1 MKLKKIASLALAGV
15 MAVSMLAGCS
25 TTSTTPEGPNGGDDV
40 ITTPVNDMTSA
51 FQSGLSDKA
60 ELKVNMSYS
69 ADLQDDLAYA
79 AGEVGY
85 ATILD
90 FCTAIRTAG
99 TIGGSGVRTV
109 ANFDQDGK
117 VYVANVNNGDWAVW
131 TRRGGM
137 ITNDLAGD
145 LSVAAADMNAL
156 NVKNAFNSLMPKY
169 NEVEDDTVTMLF
181 AVDDTIG
188 EANAVKQVGQ
198 LVNFWIEQLRIDDDN
213 TLENQGK
220 QGKQAVVGKPAV
232 DATTFHYV
240 YNGSVAIENKSID
253 SHDMGVNLIAVEITR
268 VATLP
273 HV

>member
-1 MKLKKIASLALAGV
+1 MKLKKIASLMLAGI
-15 MAVSMLAGCS
+15 MAVSMLTACD
-25 TTSTTPEGPNGGDDV
+25 TTSNTPVVPDGDGDV
-40 ITTPVNDMTSA
+40 STTPVNDMTSA
-51 FQSGLSDKA
+51 FQLGLSEKA
-60 ELKVNMSYS
+60 KMKVNMSYS
-69 ADLQDDLAYA
+69 SDLQDDLAFA

-90 FCTAIRTAG
+90 FCTAIRTAHNG
-99 TIGGSGVRTV
+99 FLIGYGVRTV
-109 ANFDQDGK
+109 ANFDRDGR
-117 VYVANVNNGDWAVW
+117 VYVANVNSGNWNVS
-131 TRRGGM
+131 T
-137 ITNDLAGD
+137 TNELAGD
-145 LSVAAADMNAL
+145 LSVAAAGMSAL
-156 NVKNAFNSLMPKY
+156 NVADAFNTLLPSY
-169 NEVEDDTVTMLF
+169 NEVEDETVTMLF

-198 LVNFWIEQLRIDDDN
+198 LVNNWIERLRIDDDN
-213 TLENQGK
+213 TNEWRPGF
-220 QGKQAVVGKPAV
+220 

>member
-15 MAVSMLAGCS
+15 MAVSMLTACD
-25 TTSTTPEGPNGGDDV
+25 TTSNTPVVPDGDGDV
-40 ITTPVNDMTSA
+40 TTTPVNDMTSA
-51 FQSGLSDKA
+51 FQLGLSDKA
-60 ELKVNMSYS
+60 EMKVNMSYS
-69 ADLQDDLAYA
+69 EDLQDDLAFA

-85 ATILD
+85 ATIFD

-109 ANFDQDGK
+109 ANFDQNGN
-117 VYVANVNNGDWAVW
+117 VYVADVNNGQWNVL
-131 TRRGGM
+131 T
-137 ITNDLAGD
+137 TNNFAGD
-145 LSVAAADMNAL
+145 LSVAAADMSAL
-156 NVKNAFNSLMPKY
+156 NVADAFNTLIPSY
-169 NEVEDDTVTMLF
+169 NEVEDETVTMLF

-198 LVNFWIEQLRIDDDN
+198 LVNNWIEQLRIDDDN
-213 TLENQGK
+213 SAEMRPG
-220 QGKQAVVGKPAV
+220 V
-232 DATTFHYV
+232 DATTFHYA

>member
-1 MKLKKIASLALAGV
+1 MKLKKIASLSLAGI
-15 MAVSMLAGCS
+15 MAVSMLTACD
-25 TTSTTPEGPNGGDDV
+25 TTGNAPVGPDDGDDV

-60 ELKVNMSYS
+60 EMKVNMSYS
-69 ADLQDDLAYA
+69 SDLQDDLAYA

-99 TIGGSGVRTV
+99 TRFGSGVRTV
-109 ANFDQDGK
+109 ANFDQDGN
-117 VYVANVNNGDWAVW
+117 VYVADVNNGQWAVW
-131 TRRGGM
+131 TPWTGDM
-137 ITNDLAGD
+137 TTNKFAGD
-145 LSVAAADMNAL
+145 LSVAAADMSAL
-156 NVKNAFNSLMPKY
+156 NVKNAFNSLIPEY
-169 NEVEDDTVTMLF
+169 NEMESETVTMLF

-188 EANAVKQVGQ
+188 EANAVAQVGK
-198 LVNFWIEQLRIDDDN
+198 LLNFWVEQLRIDDDN
-213 TLENQGK
+213 SKENQK
-220 QGKQAVVGKPAV
+220 HEV

>member
-1 MKLKKIASLALAGV
+1 MKLKKIASLALAGI
-15 MAVSMLAGCS
+15 MAVSMLTACD
-25 TTSTTPEGPNGGDDV
+25 TTSNTPEGPNGGDDV

-51 FQSGLSDKA
+51 FQSGLSSKA
-60 ELKVNMSYS
+60 ERKVNMSYS
-69 ADLQDDLAYA
+69 SDLQDDLAFA

-109 ANFDQDGK
+109 ANFDQDGN
-117 VYVANVNNGDWAVW
+117 VYVANVNNNQWAVW
-131 TRRGGM
+131 TPWTGNM
-137 ITNDLAGD
+137 TTNNFAGD
-145 LSVAAADMNAL
+145 LSVAAADMSAL
-156 NVKNAFNSLMPKY
+156 NVADAFNTLIPSY
-169 NEVEDDTVTMLF
+169 NEVEDETVTMLF

-198 LVNFWIEQLRIDDDN
+198 LVNNWIEQLRIDDDN
-213 TLENQGK
+213 SAEMRPG
-220 QGKQAVVGKPAV
+220 V
-232 DATTFHYV
+232 DATTFHYA

>member
-1 MKLKKIASLALAGV
+1 MKLKKIASLALAGI
-15 MAVSMLAGCS
+15 MAVSMLTACD
-25 TTSTTPEGPNGGDDV
+25 TTSNTPEGPNGGDDV

-51 FQSGLSDKA
+51 FQLEMSKTA
-60 ELKVNMSYS
+60 KMKVNMSYS
-69 ADLQDDLAYA
+69 EDLQDDLAFA

-85 ATILD
+85 ATIFD
-90 FCTAIRTAG
+90 FCTAIRAAG
-99 TIGGSGVRTV
+99 RVRTV
-109 ANFDQDGK
+109 ANFDRNGT
-117 VYVANVNNGDWAVW
+117 VYVADVNNGIWNVW
-131 TRRGGM
+131 S
-137 ITNDLAGD
+137 NNNVAGD
-145 LSVAAADMNAL
+145 LSVAAADMSAL
-156 NVKNAFNSLMPKY
+156 NVDDAFNTLLPSY
-169 NEVEDDTVTMLF
+169 NEVEDETVTMLF

-198 LVNFWIEQLRIDDDN
+198 LVNSWFERLRIDDDN
-213 TLENQGK
+213 TDDSRPGF
-220 QGKQAVVGKPAV
+220 

>member
-1 MKLKKIASLALAGV
+1 MKLKKIASLMLAGI
-15 MAVSMLAGCS
+15 MAVSMLTACD
-25 TTSTTPEGPNGGDDV
+25 TTSNTPVVPDGDGDV
-40 ITTPVNDMTSA
+40 TTTPVNDMTSA
-51 FQSGLSDKA
+51 FQLGLSEKA
-60 ELKVNMSYS
+60 KMKVNMSYS
-69 ADLQDDLAYA
+69 SDLQDDLAFA

-99 TIGGSGVRTV
+99 TWGGSGVRTV
-109 ANFDQDGK
+109 ANFDQDGN
-117 VYVANVNNGDWAVW
+117 VYVANVNDGQWAVW
-131 TRRGGM
+131 TRWGDM
-137 ITNDLAGD
+137 TTNKFAGD
-145 LSVAAADMNAL
+145 LSVAAADMSAL
-156 NVKNAFNSLMPKY
+156 NVADAFNSLIPNY
-169 NEVEDDTVTMLF
+169 NEVEDETVTMLF

-188 EANAVKQVGQ
+188 EANAVAQVGK
-198 LVNFWIEQLRIDDDN
+198 LMNFWIEQLRIDDDN
-213 TLENQGK
+213 SLENQGK
-220 QGKQAVVGKPAV
+220 HDV

>member
-15 MAVSMLAGCS
+15 MAVSMLTACD
-25 TTSTTPEGPNGGDDV
+25 TTSNTPEGPNGGDDV

-51 FQSGLSDKA
+51 FQLEMSEKA
-60 ELKVNMSYS
+60 KMKVNMSYS
-69 ADLQDDLAYA
+69 EDLQDDLAFA

-99 TIGGSGVRTV
+99 TAGTIFGSGVRTV
-109 ANFDQDGK
+109 ANFDQDGN
-117 VYVANVNNGDWAVW
+117 VYVADVNNGQWAVM
-131 TRRGGM
+131 T
-137 ITNDLAGD
+137 TNNFAGD
-145 LSVAAADMNAL
+145 LSVAAADMSAL
-156 NVKNAFNSLMPKY
+156 NVADAFNTLIPDY
-169 NEVEDDTVTMLF
+169 NDVEDKTVTMLF

-188 EANAVKQVGQ
+188 EANAVKQVGK
-198 LVNFWIEQLRIDDDN
+198 LVNSWFEQLRIDDDN
-213 TLENQGK
+213 SPEMHRGD
-220 QGKQAVVGKPAV
+220 

>member
-1 MKLKKIASLALAGV
+1 MKLKKIASLALAGI
-15 MAVSMLAGCS
+15 MAVSMLTACD
-25 TTSTTPEGPNGGDDV
+25 TTSNTPEGPNGNGDV

-51 FQSGLSDKA
+51 FQSGLSSKA
-60 ELKVNMSYS
+60 ERKVNMSYS
-69 ADLQDDLAYA
+69 SDLQDDLAFA

-109 ANFDQDGK
+109 ANFDRDGN
-117 VYVANVNNGDWAVW
+117 VYVADVNNGIWNLWAN
-131 TRRGGM
+131 
-137 ITNDLAGD
+137 TNVAGD
-145 LSVAAADMNAL
+145 LSVAAADMSAL
-156 NVKNAFNSLMPKY
+156 NVADAFNTLIPSY
-169 NEVEDDTVTMLF
+169 NEVEDETVTMLF

-198 LVNFWIEQLRIDDDN
+198 LVNNWIEQLRIDDDN
-213 TLENQGK
+213 SAEMRPG
-220 QGKQAVVGKPAV
+220 V
-232 DATTFHYV
+232 DATTFHYA

>member
-1 MKLKKIASLALAGV
+1 MKLKKIASLALAGI
-15 MAVSMLAGCS
+15 MAVSMLTACD
-25 TTSTTPEGPNGGDDV
+25 TTSNTPEGPNGNGDV

-51 FQSGLSDKA
+51 FQLGLSDKA
-60 ELKVNMSYS
+60 EMKVNMSYS
-69 ADLQDDLAYA
+69 EDLQDDLAFA

-85 ATILD
+85 ATIFD
-90 FCTAIRTAG
+90 FCTAIRAAG
-99 TIGGSGVRTV
+99 GVRTV
-109 ANFDQDGK
+109 ANFDRNGT
-117 VYVANVNNGDWAVW
+117 VYVADVNNGIWNVW
-131 TRRGGM
+131 SNNN
-137 ITNDLAGD
+137 IAGD
-145 LSVAAADMNAL
+145 LGVAAAGMSAL
-156 NVKNAFNSLMPKY
+156 NVDDAFNTLLPSY
-169 NEVEDDTVTMLF
+169 NEVEDETVTMLF

-198 LVNFWIEQLRIDDDN
+198 LVNNWIERLRIDDDN
-213 TLENQGK
+213 TDDSRPGY
-220 QGKQAVVGKPAV
+220 

>member
-1 MKLKKIASLALAGV
+1 MKLKKIASLMLAGI
-15 MAVSMLAGCS
+15 MAVSMLTACD
-25 TTSTTPEGPNGGDDV
+25 TTSNTPVVPDGDGDV
-40 ITTPVNDMTSA
+40 STTPVNDMTSA
-51 FQSGLSDKA
+51 FQLGLSEKA
-60 ELKVNMSYS
+60 KMKVNMSYS
-69 ADLQDDLAYA
+69 SDLQDDLAFA

-90 FCTAIRTAG
+90 FCTAIRTAHNG
-99 TIGGSGVRTV
+99 FLIGYGVRTV
-109 ANFDQDGK
+109 ANFDRDGR
-117 VYVANVNNGDWAVW
+117 VYVADVNSGNWNVS
-131 TRRGGM
+131 T
-137 ITNDLAGD
+137 TNELAGD
-145 LSVAAADMNAL
+145 LSVAAAGMSAL
-156 NVKNAFNSLMPKY
+156 NVADAFNTLLPSY
-169 NEVEDDTVTMLF
+169 NEVEDETVTMLF

-198 LVNFWIEQLRIDDDN
+198 LVNNWIERLRIDDDN
-213 TLENQGK
+213 TNEWRPGF
-220 QGKQAVVGKPAV
+220 

>member
-1 MKLKKIASLALAGV
+1 MKLKKIASLALAGI
-15 MAVSMLAGCS
+15 MAVSMLTACD
-25 TTSTTPEGPNGGDDV
+25 TTSNTPEGPNGGDDV

-51 FQSGLSDKA
+51 FQSGLSSKA
-60 ELKVNMSYS
+60 ERKVNMSYS
-69 ADLQDDLAYA
+69 SDLQDDLAFA

-109 ANFDQDGK
+109 ANFDQDGN
-117 VYVANVNNGDWAVW
+117 VYVANVNNNQWAVW
-131 TRRGGM
+131 TPWTGNM
-137 ITNDLAGD
+137 TTNNFAGD
-145 LSVAAADMNAL
+145 LSVAAADMSAL
-156 NVKNAFNSLMPKY
+156 NVADAFNTLIPSY
-169 NEVEDDTVTMLF
+169 NEVEDETVTMLF

-188 EANAVKQVGQ
+188 EANAVKKVGK
-198 LVNFWIEQLRIDDDN
+198 LVNNWIENLRIDDDN
-213 TLENQGK
+213 SQE
-220 QGKQAVVGKPAV
+220 VVRPGD

>member
-1 MKLKKIASLALAGV
+1 MKLKKIASLALAGI
-15 MAVSMLAGCS
+15 MAVSMLTACD
-25 TTSTTPEGPNGGDDV
+25 TTSNTPEGPNGGDDV

-51 FQSGLSDKA
+51 FQSGLTSRAK
-60 ELKVNMSYS
+60 LKVNMSYS
-69 ADLQDDLAYA
+69 EDLQDDLAFA

-85 ATILD
+85 ATIFD

-99 TIGGSGVRTV
+99 GVRTV
-109 ANFDQDGK
+109 ANFDRNGT
-117 VYVANVNNGDWAVW
+117 VYVADVNSGNWNVWP
-131 TRRGGM
+131 
-137 ITNDLAGD
+137 TNSVADD
-145 LSVAAADMNAL
+145 LSIAAAGMSAR
-156 NVKNAFNSLMPKY
+156 NVEDAFNELIPSY
-169 NEVEDDTVTMLF
+169 NEVDDETVTMLF

-188 EANAVKQVGQ
+188 EANAVKNVGK
-198 LVNFWIEQLRIDDDN
+198 LVNEWIENLRIDDDN
-213 TLENQGK
+213 SQE
-220 QGKQAVVGKPAV
+220 VVFGDD

>member
-15 MAVSMLAGCS
+15 MAVSMLTACD
-25 TTSTTPEGPNGGDDV
+25 TTSNTPEGPNGGDDV

-51 FQSGLSDKA
+51 FQLEMSEKA
-60 ELKVNMSYS
+60 KMKVNMSYS
-69 ADLQDDLAYA
+69 SDLQDDLAFA
-79 AGEVGY
+79 AGEVSY

-109 ANFDQDGK
+109 ANFDQNGK
-117 VYVANVNNGDWAVW
+117 VYVADVNNGQWAVM
-131 TRRGGM
+131 T
-137 ITNDLAGD
+137 TNKLAGD
-145 LSVAAADMNAL
+145 LSVAAADMSAL
-156 NVKNAFNSLMPKY
+156 NVAKAFKTLIPEY
-169 NEVEDDTVTMLF
+169 NEVEDETVTMLF

-188 EANAVKQVGQ
+188 EANAVKQVGK
-198 LVNFWIEQLRIDDDN
+198 LVNSWFEELRIDDDN
-213 TLENQGK
+213 SWESK
-220 QGKQAVVGKPAV
+220 DWPAA

>member
-1 MKLKKIASLALAGV
+1 MKLKKIASLALAGI
-15 MAVSMLAGCS
+15 MAVSMLTACD
-25 TTSTTPEGPNGGDDV
+25 TTSNTPEGPNGNGDV

-51 FQSGLSDKA
+51 FQLGLSDKA
-60 ELKVNMSYS
+60 EMKVNMSYS
-69 ADLQDDLAYA
+69 SDLQDDLAFA

-109 ANFDQDGK
+109 ANFDQDGN
-117 VYVANVNNGDWAVW
+117 VYVANVNNNQWAVW
-131 TRRGGM
+131 TPWTGNM
-137 ITNDLAGD
+137 TTNNFAGD
-145 LSVAAADMNAL
+145 LSVAAADMSAL
-156 NVKNAFNSLMPKY
+156 NVADAFNALIPSY
-169 NEVEDDTVTMLF
+169 NEVEDETVTMLF

-198 LVNFWIEQLRIDDDN
+198 LVNNWIEQLRIDDDN
-213 TLENQGK
+213 SQEVRPG
-220 QGKQAVVGKPAV
+220 V
-232 DATTFHYV
+232 DATTFHYA

-253 SHDMGVNLIAVEITR
+253 SHDMGMNLIAVEITR

-273 HV
+273 TV

>member
-51 FQSGLSDKA
+51 FQLEMSETAKM
-60 ELKVNMSYS
+60 KVNMSYS
-69 ADLQDDLAYA
+69 EDLQDDLAFA

-85 ATILD
+85 ATIFD

-99 TIGGSGVRTV
+99 TRFGSGVRTV
-109 ANFDQDGK
+109 ANFDQDGN
-117 VYVANVNNGDWAVW
+117 VYVADVNNGQWAVM
-131 TRRGGM
+131 T
-137 ITNDLAGD
+137 TNKLAGD
-145 LSVAAADMNAL
+145 LSIAAAGMSAL
-156 NVKNAFNSLMPKY
+156 NVADAFNDLIPDY
-169 NEVEDDTVTMLF
+169 NDVEDETVTMLF
-181 AVDDTIG
+181 VVDDTIG
-188 EANAVKQVGQ
+188 EANAVKNVGK
-198 LVNFWIEQLRIDDDN
+198 LVNDWIENLRIDDDN
-213 TLENQGK
+213 SPEVHQG
-220 QGKQAVVGKPAV
+220 G

>member
-1 MKLKKIASLALAGV
+1 MKLKKIASLMLAGI
-15 MAVSMLAGCS
+15 MAVSMLTACD
-25 TTSTTPEGPNGGDDV
+25 TTSNTPVVPDGDGDV
-40 ITTPVNDMTSA
+40 STTPVNDMTSA
-51 FQSGLSDKA
+51 FQLGLSEKA
-60 ELKVNMSYS
+60 KMKVNMSYS
-69 ADLQDDLAYA
+69 SDLQDDLAFA

-109 ANFDQDGK
+109 ANFDQDGN
-117 VYVANVNNGDWAVW
+117 VYVANVNNNQWAVW
-131 TRRGGM
+131 TPWTGNM
-137 ITNDLAGD
+137 TTNNFAGD
-145 LSVAAADMNAL
+145 LSVAAADMSAL
-156 NVKNAFNSLMPKY
+156 NVADAFNTLIPSY
-169 NEVEDDTVTMLF
+169 NEVEDETVTMLF

-198 LVNFWIEQLRIDDDN
+198 LVNNWIERLRIDDDN
-213 TLENQGK
+213 TNEWRPGF
-220 QGKQAVVGKPAV
+220 

>member
-15 MAVSMLAGCS
+15 MAVSMLTACD
-25 TTSTTPEGPNGGDDV
+25 TTSNTPVGPDGDGDV

-51 FQSGLSDKA
+51 FQLGLSDKA
-60 ELKVNMSYS
+60 EMKVNMSYS
-69 ADLQDDLAYA
+69 EDLQDDLAFA

-85 ATILD
+85 ATIFD
-90 FCTAIRTAG
+90 FCTAIRAAG
-99 TIGGSGVRTV
+99 GVRTV
-109 ANFDQDGK
+109 ANFDRNGT
-117 VYVANVNNGDWAVW
+117 VYVADVNNGIWSLWANNNV
-131 TRRGGM
+131 
-137 ITNDLAGD
+137 AGD
-145 LSVAAADMNAL
+145 LGVAAAGMSAR
-156 NVKNAFNSLMPKY
+156 NVDEAFNELLPSY
-169 NEVEDDTVTMLF
+169 NEVEDETVTMLF

-198 LVNFWIEQLRIDDDN
+198 LVNYGIERLRIDDDN
-213 TLENQGK
+213 TNEWRPGF
-220 QGKQAVVGKPAV
+220 

>member
-15 MAVSMLAGCS
+15 MAVSMLTACD
-25 TTSTTPEGPNGGDDV
+25 TTSNTPVGPDGDGDV

-51 FQSGLSDKA
+51 FQLGLSDKA
-60 ELKVNMSYS
+60 EMKVNMSYS
-69 ADLQDDLAYA
+69 EDLQDDLAFA
-79 AGEVGY
+79 ADEVGY
-85 ATILD
+85 ATIFD
-90 FCTAIRTAG
+90 FCTAIRAAG
-99 TIGGSGVRTV
+99 GVRTV
-109 ANFDQDGK
+109 ANFDRNGT
-117 VYVANVNNGDWAVW
+117 VYVADVNNGIWNVWANNNV
-131 TRRGGM
+131 
-137 ITNDLAGD
+137 AGD
-145 LSVAAADMNAL
+145 LSVAAADMSAL
-156 NVKNAFNSLMPKY
+156 NVDDAFNTLLPSY
-169 NEVEDDTVTMLF
+169 NEVEDETVTMLF

-198 LVNFWIEQLRIDDDN
+198 LVNYWIERLRIDDDN
-213 TLENQGK
+213 TNELRPGF
-220 QGKQAVVGKPAV
+220 

>member
-15 MAVSMLAGCS
+15 MAVSMLTACD
-25 TTSTTPEGPNGGDDV
+25 TTSNTPEGPNGGDDV

-51 FQSGLSDKA
+51 FQLEMSKTA
-60 ELKVNMSYS
+60 KMKVNMSYS
-69 ADLQDDLAYA
+69 EDLQDDLAFA

-85 ATILD
+85 ATIFD

-109 ANFDQDGK
+109 ANFDRNGN
-117 VYVANVNNGDWAVW
+117 VYVADVNNGIWNVWANNNV
-131 TRRGGM
+131 
-137 ITNDLAGD
+137 AGD
-145 LSVAAADMNAL
+145 LGVAAAGMSAR
-156 NVKNAFNSLMPKY
+156 NVADAFNDLIPDY
-169 NEVEDDTVTMLF
+169 NDVEDETVTMLF
-181 AVDDTIG
+181 VVDDTIG
-188 EANAVKQVGQ
+188 EANAVKNVGK
-198 LVNFWIEQLRIDDDN
+198 LVNDQIERLRIDDDN
-213 TLENQGK
+213 SQE
-220 QGKQAVVGKPAV
+220 VVFGDD

>member
-1 MKLKKIASLALAGV
+1 MKLKKIASLALAGI
-15 MAVSMLAGCS
+15 MAVSMLTACD
-25 TTSTTPEGPNGGDDV
+25 TTSNTPEGPNGGDDV

-51 FQSGLSDKA
+51 FQLEMSKKA
-60 ELKVNMSYS
+60 KMKVNMSYS
-69 ADLQDDLAYA
+69 EDLQDDLAFA

-85 ATILD
+85 ATIFD

-99 TIGGSGVRTV
+99 TRFGSGVRTV
-109 ANFDQDGK
+109 ANFDQDGR
-117 VYVANVNNGDWAVW
+117 VYVADVNSGDWNVS
-131 TRRGGM
+131 T
-137 ITNDLAGD
+137 TNELAGD
-145 LSVAAADMNAL
+145 LSVAAAGMSARNVADAFNAL
-156 NVKNAFNSLMPKY
+156 IPTY
-169 NEVEDDTVTMLF
+169 NEMDDDTVTMLF

-198 LVNFWIEQLRIDDDN
+198 LVNYWIERLRIDDDN
-213 TLENQGK
+213 TNEWRPGF
-220 QGKQAVVGKPAV
+220 

>member
-25 TTSTTPEGPNGGDDV
+25 TTSTTPEGPNDGDDV

-69 ADLQDDLAYA
+69 EDLQDDLAYA

-99 TIGGSGVRTV
+99 TRFGSGVRTV

-117 VYVANVNNGDWAVW
+117 VYVANVNNGQWAVW
-131 TRRGGM
+131 GGM

-145 LSVAAADMNAL
+145 LSVAAADMSAL
-156 NVKNAFNSLMPKY
+156 NVADAFNSLIPDF
-169 NEVEDDTVTMLF
+169 NQVESETVTMLF

-188 EANAVKQVGQ
+188 EANAVAQVGK
-198 LVNFWIEQLRIDDDN
+198 LMNFWIEKLRIDDDN
-213 TLENQGK
+213 SLENQGK
-220 QGKQAVVGKPAV
+220 HDV

>member
-15 MAVSMLAGCS
+15 MAVSMLTACD
-25 TTSTTPEGPNGGDDV
+25 TTSNTPVGPDGGDDV

-51 FQSGLSDKA
+51 FQLEMSEKA
-60 ELKVNMSYS
+60 KMKVNMSYS
-69 ADLQDDLAYA
+69 EDLQDDLAFA

-109 ANFDQDGK
+109 ANFDQEGN
-117 VYVANVNNGDWAVW
+117 VYVADVNNNQWAVW
-131 TRRGGM
+131 TPFGNM
-137 ITNDLAGD
+137 TTNKFAGD
-145 LSVAAADMNAL
+145 LSVAAADMSAL
-156 NVKNAFNSLMPKY
+156 NVEDAFDTLIPKY
-169 NEVEDDTVTMLF
+169 NEVEDETVTMLF

-188 EANAVKQVGQ
+188 EANAVKNVGK
-198 LVNFWIEQLRIDDDN
+198 LVNNWIENLRIDDDN
-213 TLENQGK
+213 SQEVHQGD
-220 QGKQAVVGKPAV
+220 

>member
-15 MAVSMLAGCS
+15 MAVSMLTACD
-25 TTSTTPEGPNGGDDV
+25 TTSNTPEGPNGGDDV

-51 FQSGLSDKA
+51 FQLEMTEKA
-60 ELKVNMSYS
+60 KMKVNMSYS
-69 ADLQDDLAYA
+69 EDLQDDLAFA

-85 ATILD
+85 ATIFD

-99 TIGGSGVRTV
+99 GVRTV
-109 ANFDQDGK
+109 ANFDRNGT
-117 VYVANVNNGDWAVW
+117 VYVADVNSGNWNVWP
-131 TRRGGM
+131 
-137 ITNDLAGD
+137 TNSVADD
-145 LSVAAADMNAL
+145 LSIAAAGMSAR
-156 NVKNAFNSLMPKY
+156 NVEDAFNELIPDY
-169 NEVEDDTVTMLF
+169 NDVEDETVTMLF
-181 AVDDTIG
+181 VVDDTIG
-188 EANAVKQVGQ
+188 EANAVKNVGK
-198 LVNFWIEQLRIDDDN
+198 LVNDRIEQLRIDDDN
-213 TLENQGK
+213 SQEVTEDD
-220 QGKQAVVGKPAV
+220 

>member
-1 MKLKKIASLALAGV
+1 
-15 MAVSMLAGCS
+15 MAVSMLTACD
-25 TTSTTPEGPNGGDDV
+25 TTSNTPVVPDGDGDV
-40 ITTPVNDMTSA
+40 STTPVNDMTSA
-51 FQSGLSDKA
+51 FQLGLSEKA
-60 ELKVNMSYS
+60 KMKVNMSYS
-69 ADLQDDLAYA
+69 SDLQDDLAFA

-90 FCTAIRTAG
+90 FCTAIRTAHNG
-99 TIGGSGVRTV
+99 FLIGYGVRTV
-109 ANFDQDGK
+109 ANFDQDGT
-117 VYVANVNNGDWAVW
+117 VYVADVNSGNWNVS
-131 TRRGGM
+131 T
-137 ITNDLAGD
+137 TNELAGD
-145 LSVAAADMNAL
+145 LSVAAAGMSAL
-156 NVKNAFNSLMPKY
+156 NVADAFNTLLPSY
-169 NEVEDDTVTMLF
+169 NEVEDETVTMLF

-198 LVNFWIEQLRIDDDN
+198 LVNNWIERLRIDDDN
-213 TLENQGK
+213 TNEWRPGF
-220 QGKQAVVGKPAV
+220 

>member
-51 FQSGLSDKA
+51 FQLEMSKKA
-60 ELKVNMSYS
+60 KMKVNMSYS
-69 ADLQDDLAYA
+69 EDLQDDLAFA

-85 ATILD
+85 ATIFD

-109 ANFDQDGK
+109 ANFDRNGN
-117 VYVANVNNGDWAVW
+117 VYVADVNNNQWAVW
-131 TRRGGM
+131 GGM
-137 ITNDLAGD
+137 TTNNLAGD
-145 LSVAAADMNAL
+145 LSIAAAGMSAL
-156 NVKNAFNSLMPKY
+156 NVADAFNDLIPDY
-169 NEVEDDTVTMLF
+169 NDVEDETVTMLF
-181 AVDDTIG
+181 VVDDTIG
-188 EANAVKQVGQ
+188 EANAVKNVGK
-198 LVNFWIEQLRIDDDN
+198 LVNDWIENLRIDDDN
-213 TLENQGK
+213 SLEVHQG
-220 QGKQAVVGKPAV
+220 G

>member
-1 MKLKKIASLALAGV
+1 MKLKKIASLALAGI
-15 MAVSMLAGCS
+15 MAVSMLTACD
-25 TTSTTPEGPNGGDDV
+25 TTSNTPEGPNGNDDV

-69 ADLQDDLAYA
+69 EDLQDDLAYA

-99 TIGGSGVRTV
+99 TWGGSGVRTV
-109 ANFDQDGK
+109 ANFDQDGN
-117 VYVANVNNGDWAVW
+117 VYVANVNDGQWAVW
-131 TRRGGM
+131 GGM
-137 ITNDLAGD
+137 TTNKFAGD
-145 LSVAAADMNAL
+145 LSVAAADMSAL
-156 NVKNAFNSLMPKY
+156 NVKDAFNSLIPKY
-169 NEVEDDTVTMLF
+169 NEVEDETVTMLF

-213 TLENQGK
+213 SKENQK
-220 QGKQAVVGKPAV
+220 HEV